1 MDIVI
6 KLVTMGKIKFI
17 MVGCGGIANSWLP
30 VLNAN
35 PDVELVAACDPIP
48 TQFKKLKDYEKFADI
63 PTFNDLALAFQEV
76 DADATLVLTPSQ
88 YHPRYIMESIDN
100 ACHVISE
107 KSFFTEMNQYRHLR
121 AWMKKAE
128 EYDLTCVVNQQY
140 RFMPRIQ
147 AIKAELDKG
156 VIGQLGFIVSTFC
169 QNRYHFN
176 SWWRS
181 QNQDLSQFN
190 WYVHHYDTMR
200 FLTGKNPVKVRA
212 RLIRPP
218 WSKIVGESTIFLN
231 VTFEGGIEWSYNGT
245 QEGIA
250 AFQDTGQ
257 TSFTM
262 YGSKGTLFNNRP
274 EGTFVHEENKDQ
286 SGMTKRVIMEPNEAE
301 FTAKYPPG
309 WETTLKHFVES
320 VKNGTPHPTRFED
333 NFYTMAIAMCARKSH
348 EMGGADVYVKDYM
361 GLDVNP

>member
-17 MVGCGGIANSWLP
+17 MVGCGGNCHSWLP

-35 PDVELVAACDPIP
+35 PDVELVAAVRSYPNPI
-48 TQFKKLKDYEKFADI
+48 QRELKDYEKFADI

-200 FLTGKNPVKVRA
+200 FLTGKNPVKV
-212 RLIRPP
+212 P
-218 WSKIVGESTIFLN
+218 
-231 VTFEGGIEWSYNGT
+231 
-245 QEGIA
+245 
-250 AFQDTGQ
+250 
-257 TSFTM
+257 
-262 YGSKGTLFNNRP
+262 
-274 EGTFVHEENKDQ
+274 
-286 SGMTKRVIMEPNEAE
+286 
-301 FTAKYPPG
+301 
-309 WETTLKHFVES
+309 
-320 VKNGTPHPTRFED
+320 
-333 NFYTMAIAMCARKSH
+333 
-348 EMGGADVYVKDYM
+348 
-361 GLDVNP
+361 